1 MAAMTHAWL
10 VVVLVG
16 IATIV
21 VKSIGPILLGG
32 RDLPPRVASLIGLLA
47 PALLAALVAIN
58 TFGSVSS
65 KTFGTAHSLVLD
77 ERVLGVIAAGVA
89 VWRKAPV
96 LLVVV
101 IAAAVTAAARALL

>member
-1 MAAMTHAWL
+1 MTQTWL
-10 VVVLVG
+10 VVALVG

-21 VKSIGPILLGG
+21 IKAIGPVLLGG
-32 RDLPPRVASLIGLLA
+32 RELPARVASLIGLLA

-58 TFGSVSS
+58 TFGSGR
-65 KTFGTAHSLVLD
+65 TLVLD
-77 ERVLGVIAAGVA
+77 ERVLGVAAAGVA

-101 IAAAVTAAARALL
+101 IAATVTAVARAFR

>member
-1 MAAMTHAWL
+1 MTQTWL
-10 VVVLVG
+10 VVTLVG

-21 VKSIGPILLGG
+21 IKAIGPVLLGG
-32 RDLPPRVASLIGLLA
+32 RELPPRVASLIGLLA

-58 TFGSVSS
+58 TFGSGR
-65 KTFGTAHSLVLD
+65 TLVLD
-77 ERVLGVIAAGVA
+77 ERVLGVAAAGVA

-101 IAAAVTAAARALL
+101 IAATVTAAARVFA

>member
-1 MAAMTHAWL
+1 MPFGVAAMTQTWL

-21 VKSIGPILLGG
+21 IKAIGPVLLGG
-32 RDLPPRVASLIGLLA
+32 RELPPRVASLIGLLA

-58 TFGSVSS
+58 TFGAGR
-65 KTFGTAHSLVLD
+65 TLVLD
-77 ERVLGVIAAGVA
+77 DRVLGVAAAGVA

-101 IAAAVTAAARALL
+101 IAASVTALARAFG

>member
-1 MAAMTHAWL
+1 MTQVWL
-10 VVVLVG
+10 VVALVG

-21 VKSIGPILLGG
+21 IKSIGPVLLGG
-32 RDLPPRVASLIGLLA
+32 RELPPRVASLIGLLA

-58 TFGSVSS
+58 TFGS
-65 KTFGTAHSLVLD
+65 GRALVLD
-77 ERVLGVIAAGVA
+77 ERALGVAAAGVA

-101 IAAAVTAAARALL
+101 IAAAVTAVARAIR